1 MGKTFLFCSG
11 KLYVQIFHDVTC
23 STLSQGHVFAIQG
36 SESRRV
42 ITEEVESQRISRLF
56 LWKNLGKNLFYSK
69 YMPPPL
75 WLCKKVVLSWARPK
89 TQKLCGAQHMTSGMK
104 GWLDM
109 IKIMIYLIKYNMMI
123 EIDNDNEI

>member
-1 MGKTFLFCSG
+1 MEKSRKKSFLL
-11 KLYVQIFHDVTC
+11 KVH
-23 STLSQGHVFAIQG
+23 A
-36 SESRRV
+36 
-42 ITEEVESQRISRLF
+42 
-56 LWKNLGKNLFYSK
+56 
-69 YMPPPL
+69 PPPL